1 MACLTCSRALRAQ
14 VLYVLRCQR
23 ALRASVP
30 CMLSCS
36 RDNVSYVPSC
46 LCVPTRS
53 CAITSNMKNIKFSM
67 TCFSYIFGIFSLS
80 FSCEIKLY
88 LKNPR
93 QAGMS
98 PIFFFFLIFF
108 KFFWELRCTFQHIS
122 YQAEI
127 FNECYDEHY
136 FFLSILR
143 AIFKWLINSGKWI
156 IMDGS

>member
-1 MACLTCSRALRAQ
+1 MKFFWFHMSLLYGLYFEFYSLRVLYIYYSTKRALRAQ

-23 ALRASVP
+23 VLRASVP

-67 TCFSYIFGIFSLS
+67 TCFSFIFGIFSLS

-98 PIFFFFLIFF
+98 PIFFFFFNFF
-108 KFFWELRCTFQHIS
+108 
-122 YQAEI
+122 
-127 FNECYDEHY
+127 
-136 FFLSILR
+136 
-143 AIFKWLINSGKWI
+143 
-156 IMDGS
+156 

>member
-23 ALRASVP
+23 VLRASVP

-93 QAGMS
+93 QTGMS
-98 PIFFFFLIFF
+98 PIFFFFFNFFLIF
-108 KFFWELRCTFQHIS
+108 LRTPLYIP
-122 YQAEI
+122 A
-127 FNECYDEHY
+127 Y
-136 FFLSILR
+136 FLPGGNL
-143 AIFKWLINSGKWI
+143 
-156 IMDGS
+156 